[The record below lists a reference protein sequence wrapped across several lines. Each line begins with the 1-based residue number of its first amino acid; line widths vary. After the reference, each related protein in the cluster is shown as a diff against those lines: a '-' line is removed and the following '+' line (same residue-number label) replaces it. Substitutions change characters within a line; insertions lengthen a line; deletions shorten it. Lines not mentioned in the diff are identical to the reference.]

1 MASLK
6 AGLTCRDLDGEL
18 VVLDAATGYIHQ
30 MNPTAALIW
39 KLLDGGTSIESIEAR
54 LSEEFDLDDAEA
66 RRDVLGFV
74 EQLQRAGLLE
84 AIARD
89 SL

>member
-30 MNPTAALIW
+30 MNPTGAVIW
-39 KLLDGGTSIESIEAR
+39 KLLDGGTSIESIETR
-54 LSEEFDLDDAEA
+54 LSDEFDLDAEEA

-74 EQLQRAGLLE
+74 EQLRHAGLLE
-84 AIARD
+84 PTA
-89 SL
+89 

>member
-30 MNPTAALIW
+30 MNPTGALIW
-39 KLLDGGTSIESIEAR
+39 KLLDGGTSIESIETR
-54 LSEEFDLDDAEA
+54 LSDEFDLDAEEA
-66 RRDVLGFV
+66 GRDVLGFV
-74 EQLQRAGLLE
+74 EQLRHAGLLE
-84 AIARD
+84 PTA
-89 SL
+89 

>member
-1 MASLK
+1 MVSFK

-30 MNPTAALIW
+30 MNPTGALIW
-39 KLLDGGTSIESIEAR
+39 KLLEGGTSIESIETR
-54 LSEEFDLDDAEA
+54 LSEEFDLDDEEA

-74 EQLQRAGLLE
+74 EKLQRSGLLE
-84 AIARD
+84 PIT
-89 SL
+89 

>member
-30 MNPTAALIW
+30 MNPTGALIW
-39 KLLDGGTSIESIEAR
+39 KLLDGGTSIESIETR
-54 LSEEFDLDDAEA
+54 LSDEFDLDAEEA

-74 EQLQRAGLLE
+74 EQLRHAGLLE
-84 AIARD
+84 PTA
-89 SL
+89 

>member
-30 MNPTAALIW
+30 MNPTGALIW
-39 KLLDGGTSIESIEAR
+39 KMLDGGTSIESIETR
-54 LSEEFDLDDAEA
+54 LSDEFDLDAEEA

-74 EQLQRAGLLE
+74 EQLRHAGLLE
-84 AIARD
+84 PAA
-89 SL
+89 